1 MRKRNKIEKQMLEL
15 SVKIGTDSLGE
26 SMNLE
31 LELE

>member
-15 SVKIGTDSLGE
+15 SVEIGTDSLGE